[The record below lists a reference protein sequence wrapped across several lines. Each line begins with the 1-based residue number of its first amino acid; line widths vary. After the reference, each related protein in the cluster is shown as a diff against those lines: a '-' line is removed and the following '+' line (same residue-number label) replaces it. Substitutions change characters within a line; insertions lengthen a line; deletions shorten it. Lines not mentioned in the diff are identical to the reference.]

1 MENSRQL
8 GIFRRT
14 KPASVLLSLLIV
26 VALLFPTHSYFIEEM
41 RFWLVV
47 PAIVT
52 ALGML
57 SIATFLLLR
66 EAARRGLRWAKL
78 RVDKRKGTVR
88 ARFALRWA
96 TALQFLASLT
106 SYWR

>member
-1 MENSRQL
+1 MENSHQL

-14 KPASVLLSLLIV
+14 KPASVLFSLLIAI
-26 VALLFPTHSYFIEEM
+26 ALLFPTHSYFVEEM

-57 SIATFLLLR
+57 SIATSILLR

-78 RVDKRKGTVR
+78 RMHKLKAAVR
-88 ARFALRWA
+88 ARFALRRA